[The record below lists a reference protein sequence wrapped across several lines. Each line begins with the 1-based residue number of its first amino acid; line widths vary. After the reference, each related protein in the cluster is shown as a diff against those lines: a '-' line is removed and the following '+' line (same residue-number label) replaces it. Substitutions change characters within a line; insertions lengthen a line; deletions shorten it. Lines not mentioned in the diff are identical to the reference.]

1 MITEGANSVCQLQIN
16 EGRKQ
21 LQKDNSLKVE
31 RQFANTTCTCFMW
44 VSLATYNIQM
54 KLKGKEL
61 TVQKTKQYPF
71 YFWNFGEMFPYAIP
85 FLKKKN

>member
-1 MITEGANSVCQLQIN
+1 MLTEGANSMCQLQIN
-16 EGRKQ
+16 QGRKQ
-21 LQKDNSLKVE
+21 LQKDNSLQVE
-31 RQFANTTCTCFMW
+31 KAICKHHVHLFY

-85 FLKKKN
+85 FF